1 MQTDSFSAQDNDPNV
16 IEISLVDLVRT
27 VWDSRWTVLTVTVL
41 VAICGVASDFYLAT
55 YKSEGFFRLG
65 ETYPSRSYNASTK
78 ISKGASYYIQN
89 KAQKKESE
97 VGHGIPFS
105 DYKRFSALFTTGE
118 RFAEYVRD
126 KKLESAPGVEDLRIA
141 FLTPA
146 RIAKL
151 IEPAKDNG
159 DNVIGL
165 RISSESADPKT
176 AQQMVDFLGHYIID
190 SIVYSIYS
198 DMLRLRESELLDKPF
213 QLDMGIMES
222 KEKLEEYRHKG
233 ADLKQVLSR
242 YSNLANQQA
251 QQGVPVIGDVALP
264 RLPGAQL
271 VTVEVVSQLVTTELQ
286 ILEANE
292 LVLKMEREQ
301 QQTGLFREY
310 YQEAKKM
317 LESTKSGET
326 VLRGLESVKDRVFK
340 DKSLDDEVVKE
351 VYNTITLDN
360 HRAMDVYSERNFFMT
375 SPTLPLKPSSHLV
388 RALGSSLVLGLCLSM
403 VLVFGRNWWRENR
416 VKIYG

>member
-16 IEISLVDLVRT
+16 IEISLADLVRT
-27 VWDSRWTVLTVTVL
+27 VWDSRWTVLTVTIL
-41 VAICGVASDFYLAT
+41 VAICGVASNFYLAA

-65 ETYPSRSYNASTK
+65 EIYPSRSYNASTQ
-78 ISKGASYYIQN
+78 ISKGTSYYIQN
-89 KAQKKESE
+89 KTQKKEPE
-97 VGHGIPFS
+97 VGRGIPFS
-105 DYKRFSALFTTGE
+105 DYKRFSALYTTSG
-118 RFAEYVRD
+118 RFAEYVQD
-126 KKLESAPGVEDLRIA
+126 KKLGLAPGIEDLRIA

-176 AQQMVDFLGHYIID
+176 AQQMVDLLGHYVID

-198 DMLRLRESELLDKPF
+198 DMLRLRVSELLDKPF
-213 QLDMGIMES
+213 KLDMVIMES
-222 KEKLEEYRHKG
+222 KEKLEKSRRKG
-233 ADLKQVLSR
+233 ADLKQILSR
-242 YSNLANQQA
+242 YSSTANQQV
-251 QQGVPVIGDVALP
+251 QQGVPVIGDSSLP
-264 RLPGAQL
+264 RIPGAQL
-271 VTVEVVSQLVTTELQ
+271 VTAEVVSQLVTEEIQ
-286 ILEANE
+286 ILELNE
-292 LVLKMEREQ
+292 QILKAKRDQ
-301 QQTGLFREY
+301 QQAVLFREY
-310 YQEAKKM
+310 YREASLL

-326 VLRGLESVKDRVFK
+326 VLHGLESAKDRVFK
-340 DKSLDDEVVKE
+340 DKNLDDEVVKE
-351 VYNTITLDN
+351 VYDTITLDN
-360 HRAMDVYSERNFFMT
+360 HKAIDVYSEQNFFMT
-375 SPTLPLKPSSHLV
+375 GPTLPLKPSSHLV